1 MEGLQA
7 MRTFRVLG
15 IAASGALVALAS
27 TTGCGSDFVS
37 FGGFGTGGSGNGGN
51 ASSGNGGNASSGNG
65 GNASSGNGG
74 SASSGNGGN
83 ASSGN
88 GGSASSGN
96 GGSASSSSGS
106 STDASSSSVSS
117 TDASSTSGGAIDYM
131 LPCGQK
137 TCPLVCCGA
146 LLQSCSDSV
155 DACLATFAAA
165 AMSCNDTDDCEPG
178 GVCCVQQHQAGVIKK
193 WASTCAPTC
202 DGMGLYKLCGTP
214 AECAPGFSCV
224 PLQILGVPGGYTYCK
239 PP

>member
-1 MEGLQA
+1 MEGLQV
-7 MRTFRVLG
+7 MTTFRVLG

-27 TTGCGSDFVS
+27 TTGCGSDFVT
-37 FGGFGTGGSGNGGN
+37 FGGFGTGGSGNGG
-51 ASSGNGGNASSGNG
+51 SGNGGNASSGNG

-74 SASSGNGGN
+74 SASSGNGG
-83 ASSGN
+83 SGN
-88 GGSASSGN
+88 GGN
-96 GGSASSSSGS
+96 
-106 STDASSSSVSS
+106 ASSSSVSS
-117 TDASSTSGGAIDYM
+117 SSVSSTSGGAIDYM

-146 LLQSCSDSV
+146 LVQTCADSV
-155 DACLATFAAA
+155 DACLATFAAS

-202 DGMGLYKLCGTP
+202 DGMGLYKLCGT
-214 AECAPGFSCV
+214 ADECAPGSSCA
-224 PLQILGVPGGYTYCK
+224 PLQIFGVPGGYTYCK

>member
-7 MRTFRVLG
+7 MTTFRVLG

-27 TTGCGSDFVS
+27 TTGCGSDFVT
-37 FGGFGTGGSGNGGN
+37 FGGFGTGGSGNASSGNGGNASSGNGGN

-74 SASSGNGGN
+74 SGNGGSGNGGN
-83 ASSGN
+83 ASSSN
-88 GGSASSGN
+88 S
-96 GGSASSSSGS
+96 
-106 STDASSSSVSS
+106 SSSSV
-117 TDASSTSGGAIDYM
+117 SSTSGGAIDYM

-146 LLQSCSDSV
+146 LLQTCADSV
-155 DACLATFAAA
+155 DACLATFAAS

-202 DGMGLYKLCGTP
+202 DGMGLYKLCGT
-214 AECAPGFSCV
+214 ADECAPGSSCA
-224 PLQILGVPGGYTYCK
+224 PLQIFGVPGGYTYCK

>member
-7 MRTFRVLG
+7 MTTFRVLG

-27 TTGCGSDFVS
+27 TTGCGSDFVT
-37 FGGFGTGGSGNGGN
+37 FGGFGTGGSGN

-74 SASSGNGGN
+74 SGNGGN
-83 ASSGN
+83 ASSSN
-88 GGSASSGN
+88 S
-96 GGSASSSSGS
+96 
-106 STDASSSSVSS
+106 SSSSV
-117 TDASSTSGGAIDYM
+117 SSTSGGAIDYM

-146 LLQSCSDSV
+146 LLQTCADSV
-155 DACLATFAAA
+155 DACLATFAAS

-202 DGMGLYKLCGTP
+202 DGMGLYKLCGT
-214 AECAPGFSCV
+214 ADECAPGSSCA
-224 PLQILGVPGGYTYCK
+224 PLQIFGVPGGYTYCK

>member
-7 MRTFRVLG
+7 MTTFRVLG

-27 TTGCGSDFVS
+27 TTGCGSDFVT
-37 FGGFGTGGSGNGGN
+37 FGGFGTGGSGNGGSGNGGN

-74 SASSGNGGN
+74 SGNGGSGN

-96 GGSASSSSGS
+96 GGSSSV
-106 STDASSSSVSS
+106 SSSSV
-117 TDASSTSGGAIDYM
+117 SSTSGGAIDYM

-146 LLQSCSDSV
+146 LVQTCADSV
-155 DACLATFAAA
+155 DACLATFAAS

-178 GVCCVQQHQAGVIKK
+178 GVCCVQQHQAG
-193 WASTCAPTC
+193 AAMAQPRA
-202 DGMGLYKLCGTP
+202 L
-214 AECAPGFSCV
+214 PG
-224 PLQILGVPGGYTYCK
+224 I
-239 PP
+239 

>member
-7 MRTFRVLG
+7 MTTFRVLG

-27 TTGCGSDFVS
+27 TTGCGSDFVT

-74 SASSGNGGN
+74 SGTGGSGNGGSGNGGN
-83 ASSGN
+83 ASSSN
-88 GGSASSGN
+88 S
-96 GGSASSSSGS
+96 
-106 STDASSSSVSS
+106 SSSSV
-117 TDASSTSGGAIDYM
+117 SSTSGGAIDYM

-146 LLQSCSDSV
+146 LVQTCADSV
-155 DACLATFAAA
+155 DACLATFAAS

-202 DGMGLYKLCGTP
+202 DGMGLYKLCGT
-214 AECAPGFSCV
+214 ADECAPGSSCA
-224 PLQILGVPGGYTYCK
+224 PLQIFGVPGGYTYCK

>member
-1 MEGLQA
+1 MT
-7 MRTFRVLG
+7 TFRVLG

-27 TTGCGSDFVS
+27 TTGCGSDFVT
-37 FGGFGTGGSGNGGN
+37 FGGFGTGGSGNGGSGNGGN

-74 SASSGNGGN
+74 SASSGNGG
-83 ASSGN
+83 SGN
-88 GGSASSGN
+88 GGSGNGGSGNASSGN
-96 GGSASSSSGS
+96 GGSASSSS
-106 STDASSSSVSS
+106 V
-117 TDASSTSGGAIDYM
+117 SSTSGGAIDYM

-146 LLQSCSDSV
+146 LLQTCADSV
-155 DACLATFAAA
+155 DACLATFAAS

-202 DGMGLYKLCGTP
+202 DGMGLYKLCGT
-214 AECAPGFSCV
+214 ADECAPGSSCA
-224 PLQILGVPGGYTYCK
+224 PLQIFGVPGGYTYCK

>member
-1 MEGLQA
+1 MT
-7 MRTFRVLG
+7 TFRVLG

-27 TTGCGSDFVS
+27 TTGCGSDFVT
-37 FGGFGTGGSGNGGN
+37 FGGFGTGGSGNGGSGNGGN

-74 SASSGNGGN
+74 SASSGNGG
-83 ASSGN
+83 SGN
-88 GGSASSGN
+88 GGSGNASSGN
-96 GGSASSSSGS
+96 GGSASSSS
-106 STDASSSSVSS
+106 V
-117 TDASSTSGGAIDYM
+117 SSTSGGAIDYM

-146 LLQSCSDSV
+146 LVQTCADSV
-155 DACLATFAAA
+155 DACLATFAAS

-178 GVCCVQQHQAGVIKK
+178 GVCCVQQHQVGVIKK

-202 DGMGLYKLCGTP
+202 DGMGLYKLCGT
-214 AECAPGFSCV
+214 ADECAPGSSCA
-224 PLQILGVPGGYTYCK
+224 PLQIFGVPGGYTYCK